1 MRFAD
6 RPLKA
11 KLMLIIGLTS
21 GAALLISTLLF
32 AASEINNNREAELAK
47 LTGMAEVLAASSA
60 SAIAFDD
67 RAPAAKPFP
76 ACARARKSFPDR
88 SPCRAA

>member
-21 GAALLISTLLF
+21 GAALLISAMLVRPR
-32 AASEINNNREAELAK
+32 NGN
-47 LTGMAEVLAASSA
+47 
-60 SAIAFDD
+60 
-67 RAPAAKPFP
+67 
-76 ACARARKSFPDR
+76 
-88 SPCRAA
+88 